1 VVQTQVAFY
10 QVGFRSLSRH
20 EDGMTSRNSAGTKKL
35 LQKFSAP
42 PRQHSRTYLDPM
54 IQSWMVQ
61 HMQGRM
67 NCSGLGVLGTVHQS
81 ADARMHDCSSA
92 HGTRLDGHEKIAV
105 QQAVIANGGAGL
117 AQCQNF
123 GVGGWIGVGQVAVE
137 SASDDFPFMHD
148 NRAHWN
154 FSDVERSL
162 SGPQRLLHPQFV
174 GFRTSAVPHNQY
186 CMRT

>member
-1 VVQTQVAFY
+1 
-10 QVGFRSLSRH
+10 
-20 EDGMTSRNSAGTKKL
+20 MTSRNSAGTKKL

-42 PRQHSRTYLDPM
+42 PRQHSRTYVDPM

-148 NRAHWN
+148 NRAYRH